1 MREKNWITK
10 ISEHWPFLLHS
21 GHVLW
26 FISLNLFFCLD
37 LEINSFLWVRKL
49 FPRYSM
55 IFSFELLSKYS
66 IYLYIYICS
75 YQCCIQTLF
84 GYTVFSKLSL
94 VILKNSQWLQLSVQ
108 KYLMFNAW
116 GEGYL
121 CLLKRFLFLTI
132 RRLYSFSF
140 YVKYKNKVTRTFW
153 LHFLGHAYCSNS
165 TKIYTP
171 WSSIYIGKS
180 RYTPMITS

>member
-1 MREKNWITK
+1 MHYKNLRTLTFYSAQWSCFVVYK
-10 ISEHWPFLLHS
+10 LKF
-21 GHVLW
+21 V
-26 FISLNLFFCLD
+26 FCLH
-37 LEINSFLWVRKL
+37 LVINSFLWVRRL

-66 IYLYIYICS
+66 IYLYIYICK
-75 YQCCIQTLF
+75 YQCLMPTFF
-84 GYTVFSKLSL
+84 GHTVFSKLSL

-140 YVKYKNKVTRTFW
+140 YVKYIYKKGYKN
-153 LHFLGHAYCSNS
+153 FLAAFFGALILFKQYQN
-165 TKIYTP
+165 IYTLTKK
-171 WSSIYIGKS
+171 WSSNRYVYI
-180 RYTPMITS
+180 

>member
-1 MREKNWITK
+1 MHYKNLRTLTFYSAQWSCFVVYK
-10 ISEHWPFLLHS
+10 LKF
-21 GHVLW
+21 V
-26 FISLNLFFCLD
+26 FCLH
-37 LEINSFLWVRKL
+37 LVINSFLWVRRL

-66 IYLYIYICS
+66 IYLYIYICK
-75 YQCCIQTLF
+75 YQCLMPTFF
-84 GYTVFSKLSL
+84 GHTVFSKLSL

-140 YVKYKNKVTRTFW
+140 YVKYIYTRKVTRTFW
-153 LHFLGHAYCSNS
+153 
-165 TKIYTP
+165 
-171 WSSIYIGKS
+171 
-180 RYTPMITS
+180 